1 MKEYMK
7 AYHMFF
13 AGRFVKYII
22 YLAEPL
28 VTILLADCIWFV
40 SQGGEGMPAAMITGI
55 AAYIFFLI
63 EIMADSLVFRGIGL
77 TRNQNLEYLKTS
89 VKWKSL
95 LQKGLVFDTIRRLF
109 GMVIVEVVLVFLVS
123 SQIDAAARGLMS
135 FLAAAVIVV
144 GFFCTLVL
152 WVVRCIE
159 NVYVIIAAI
168 YAASTLLLVVLFLAV
183 MFLTAA
189 KAGIWLGIML
199 GAVLWMGAVAM
210 QIRGIIKRVE
220 GSFYDE

>member
-13 AGRFVKYII
+13 AGKFVKYII

-28 VTILLADCIWFV
+28 VIILLAGCSWFAL
-40 SQGGEGMPAAMITGI
+40 QGGEGMPAAMITGI

-77 TRNQNLEYLKTS
+77 KRNQNLEYLKTS

-109 GMVIVEVVLVFLVS
+109 GMVVVEVLLVFLVS
-123 SQIDAAARGLMS
+123 PQIDAVARGSMS
-135 FLAAAVIVV
+135 FLAAAAVIAV

-168 YAASTLLLVVLFLAV
+168 YAACTLLWAVLFLA
-183 MFLTAA
+183 AA

-199 GAVLWMGAVAM
+199 GAVLWVGAVVM